1 MVPLPYSDG
10 FLFVNY
16 FSICNA
22 VRYLQRQQKDCPVDE
37 VELHGNMLMY
47 YTGIYKENVIKGGRT
62 YMDFLHRS
70 ANNQP
75 QSARTNGSQSA
86 GLSNVERVKNVVDNQ
101 PKWMRITFVVLLF
114 SATVLLLSIAVLFY
128 TGRTH
133 EGEIVDGTKEQ
144 AVFLTNGQ
152 VYFGKIKTINT
163 QYVDLQDIFY
173 LNSQGGSNN
182 NNNSTPTSFS
192 LVKLGCEL
200 HGPMD
205 EMIINRQ
212 QVSFWENLSTTGKV
226 ANAIGQWKSQNPNG
240 QKCTDT
246 TNSTQQS
253 TGTTNNNT
261 STNSNAKQ

>member
-1 MVPLPYSDG
+1 M
-10 FLFVNY
+10 
-16 FSICNA
+16 
-22 VRYLQRQQKDCPVDE
+22 DE
-37 VELHGNMLMY
+37 VGLHGNVLMY

-75 QSARTNGSQSA
+75 QSARSNGSQSA
-86 GLSNVERVKNVVDNQ
+86 GLSNGIERVKNVVDNQ
-101 PKWMRITFVVLLF
+101 PKWMRVVMVVLLF

-133 EGEIVDGTKEQ
+133 EGEIVDGTKKQ

-152 VYFGKIKTINT
+152 VYFGQIKTINT
-163 QYVDLQDIFY
+163 QYLDLQDIYY
-173 LNSQGGSNN
+173 LNSQSSSGSNN
-182 NNNSTPTSFS
+182 SNSTPTSFS

-200 HGPMD
+200 HGPQD
-205 EMIINRQ
+205 EMVINRQ
-212 QVSFWENLSTTGKV
+212 QVSFWENLKTDGKV
-226 ANAIGQWKSQNPNG
+226 AKAIDQWKTENPNG

-253 TGTTNNNT
+253 TGTTQTSNN
-261 STNSNAKQ
+261 KQ